1 MHVLHVMDHSLPRG
15 DGYSI
20 RAKYL
25 LESQLAQGH
34 QVTVI
39 TSPSQGPDAIDESI
53 GGVSYHRTQY
63 SPLER
68 SIVRRNGKNV
78 VFGLAIRRGL
88 AKLLDRG
95 GIDLIHGHT
104 PFTVASVG
112 LREARRRG
120 IPFVYEK
127 RNLWEES
134 ARARGKM
141 SGRWP
146 FYQVAKALDR
156 RVTVAADAV
165 CTITEALK
173 VHTVG
178 LGAAP
183 DRVFVVG
190 NGVDTD
196 AFTPRMP
203 APELRERCAAG
214 GNLVFGFIGSF
225 FSFEGLPMLV
235 EACARLRQTYPRLRL
250 VLVGEGEDTAK
261 LEQLVERLDLH
272 RNILLTGR
280 VPHSQV
286 LDYYAAMDVLIYPR
300 YPSPLTQMI
309 SPLKPLEPMAM
320 SRCIVASDVGGLREL
335 VRDRETGLLFEA
347 GSLSGLVE
355 TLGRILGGGVDTAAL
370 GRSARDFV
378 IARRQWRHMAAV
390 YDCAYKRAKT
400 ARAA

>member
-1 MHVLHVMDHSLPRG
+1 MDHSLPRG

-25 LESQLAQGH
+25 LEAQAAQGH
-34 QVTVI
+34 QVSVV
-39 TSPSQGPDAIDESI
+39 TSPSQGLDAIDESI
-53 GGVSYHRTQY
+53 AGVSYHRTQY
-63 SPLER
+63 SSLER
-68 SIVRRNGKNV
+68 SIVRRGGKNI
-78 VFGLAIRRGL
+78 VFGQAIRRGL
-88 AKLLDRG
+88 VELLDRG
-95 GIDLIHGHT
+95 GIDVIHGHT
-104 PFTVASVG
+104 PFTVAGVG

-120 IPFVYEK
+120 LPFVYEK

-146 FYQVAKALDR
+146 FYQVAKAIDR
-156 RVTVAADAV
+156 RVTVAADGV

-173 VHTVG
+173 AHTVG
-178 LGAAP
+178 LGADP

-203 APELRERCAAG
+203 APELRARCADG
-214 GNLVFGFIGSF
+214 GDLVLGFVGSF
-225 FSFEGLPMLV
+225 FSFEGLPLLV
-235 EACARLRQTYPRLRL
+235 EACARLRQDYPGLRL

-261 LEQLVERLDLH
+261 LEQLVERLDLG
-272 RNILLTGR
+272 RNVLLTGR

-320 SRCIVASDVGGLREL
+320 SRCVVASDVGGLREL
-335 VRDRETGLLFEA
+335 IRDRETGLLFEA
-347 GSLSGLVE
+347 GSLTGLVA
-355 TLGRILGGGVDTAAL
+355 TLGRILSGGVDTMAL
-370 GRSARDFV
+370 GRAAREFV
-378 IARRQWRHMAAV
+378 IAKRQWRHMAAV
-390 YDCAYKRAKT
+390 YESAYKRAHE
-400 ARAA
+400 AAKAA